1 MTCQRAFLVV
11 FLLFKMVQMKIVSLG
26 YKGRGNGFLRH
37 CATLEFLSL
46 SADVK
51 SPSFTVR
58 LVLCGSPNISTQ
70 LLQP

>member
-1 MTCQRAFLVV
+1 MTCQRAFSVV
-11 FLLFKMVQMKIVSLG
+11 FLLFKMVQVKIVSLG

-46 SADVK
+46 SAAVK
-51 SPSFTVR
+51 SPAFTVR
-58 LVLCGSPNISTQ
+58 LVLCGSPNTGTQ